1 MPFVGSV
8 SSWASLQVGSLG
20 AMLKEKLPSGHACS
34 SVWKPFPSLTR
45 SVLLE
50 QEGRVG
56 VGGWAGDGLEG
67 IPRAANQFLRNTCQE
82 LIILERIWSL

>member
-34 SVWKPFPSLTR
+34 SVLEAFPQSNQVGPAGTGR
-45 SVLLE
+45 
-50 QEGRVG
+50 EGGSRG
-56 VGGWAGDGLEG
+56 VGRGW
-67 IPRAANQFLRNTCQE
+67 P
-82 LIILERIWSL
+82 